1 MEKMKLNEILKL
13 HKMWLAN
20 EDGGERANLRGADL
34 SEANLSEADLR
45 WADLSEADLRGADL
59 SEADLRWADLR
70 AANLSEADLRW
81 ASVANISGYHVISC
95 QLNTSRKNNPINYWV
110 DLDVITTGCFQG
122 SLEALKK
129 AVEKTHK
136 DNERIRDRYYRV
148 IKFIEDTVADYE
160 EEQNEQ

>member
-1 MEKMKLNEILKL
+1 MEKAELNEILKL
-13 HKMWLAN
+13 HKMWLEN
-20 EDGGERANLRGADL
+20 EYGGKRADLRKADLSEANLRGADL
-34 SEANLSEADLR
+34 
-45 WADLSEADLRGADL
+45 RGADL
-59 SEADLRWADLR
+59 RK
-70 AANLSEADLRW
+70 ADLRW

-129 AVEKTHK
+129 AVEETHK

-148 IKFIEDTVADYE
+148 IKFIEDTVADYK